1 VRCARMAEF
10 ERVKYRRTNR
20 VQARNSSADKRASG
34 FVRGS
39 CHRLAR
45 PLAKGY
51 WPSGQTRYSEGF
63 HATPVSGGELC
74 FRGGFTGLGQN
85 GHKERAEAAKSSL
98 SFSAAARNNDAEKMI
113 LTEQADSES
122 SVGLARELFREYAAS
137 LGVDL
142 CFQDFEREL
151 RELPGKYAP
160 PAGRLLL
167 AYDFSAGRKQIA
179 GCGALRPLDASACEM
194 KRLYARPEFRG
205 RGLGR
210 TLANSLIAAAREI
223 GYSTMRLDTLASMRE
238 AHELY
243 RKLGFR
249 EIAPYY
255 ANPVPGSFF
264 LELDL
269 SAAPT
274 DGQRASR

>member
-1 VRCARMAEF
+1 MRNE
-10 ERVKYRRTNR
+10 
-20 VQARNSSADKRASG
+20 QARVAHPLRSKGWGFSRFDFALSRPNGRKKRPHTA
-34 FVRGS
+34 
-39 CHRLAR
+39 
-45 PLAKGY
+45 
-51 WPSGQTRYSEGF
+51 
-63 HATPVSGGELC
+63 
-74 FRGGFTGLGQN
+74 N
-85 GHKERAEAAKSSL
+85 SSL
-98 SFSAAARNNDAEKMI
+98 SFSTASRNNLPGKMF
-113 LTEQADSES
+113 LMEQADSES
-122 SVGLARELFREYAAS
+122 SVALARELFREYAAS

-167 AYDFSAGRKQIA
+167 AYDFSADRKQIA
-179 GCGALRPLDASACEM
+179 GCGALRALDASACEM

-205 RGLGR
+205 RGVGR
-210 TLANSLIAAAREI
+210 MLANSLIAAAREI
-223 GYSTMRLDTLASMRE
+223 GYRTMRLDTLASMRE
-238 AHELY
+238 AHALY

-274 DGQRASR
+274 RG

>member
-1 VRCARMAEF
+1 VGLFALRFRPTQIG
-10 ERVKYRRTNR
+10 RK
-20 VQARNSSADKRASG
+20 KRADP
-34 FVRGS
+34 
-39 CHRLAR
+39 A
-45 PLAKGY
+45 
-51 WPSGQTRYSEGF
+51 
-63 HATPVSGGELC
+63 
-74 FRGGFTGLGQN
+74 N
-85 GHKERAEAAKSSL
+85 SSL
-98 SFSAAARNNDAEKMI
+98 SFSTPARNNDPWKMI
-113 LTEQADSES
+113 LIEQADSEPT
-122 SVGLARELFREYAAS
+122 VALARELFREYAAS

-167 AYDFSAGRKQIA
+167 AYDVSAGRKQIA
-179 GCGALRPLDASACEM
+179 GCGALRPLDAGACEM

-210 TLANSLIAAAREI
+210 MLATSLIAAAREI
-223 GYSTMRLDTLASMRE
+223 GYRTMRLDTLASMRE

-255 ANPVPGSFF
+255 ANPLPGSLF

-269 SAAPT
+269 SATPT
-274 DGQRASR
+274 DASSQGEDQR